1 MKEMDKE
8 KAKSLDVSQVLGE
21 LKTSQTGLT
30 AQEVKSRLITYG
42 LNIIKNEA
50 KHKTLKILVKQFKN
64 SLVYLLVVACL
75 ISFAV
80 HNIDDGVVIAVILVL
95 NTGLGFYQEYKSE
108 KAVEK
113 LERLVGKEILVI
125 RDGSEELI
133 PESQLVPGDVVLLKE
148 GDVVPAD
155 VRLFSADDLSVN
167 ESQLTGESLPV
178 AKKISG
184 DQSIVFAGST
194 IEEGEGKGIVFAT
207 ALNTELG
214 KIAHLSSETK
224 RVTQFEKS
232 LGAFSTFLVKVTFL
246 TLLGVFILKLIISN
260 GDTDISTLALFII
273 ALSIAVV
280 PEAMPVITTVTL
292 SSGALNL
299 AKRHVITKT
308 LTAVEDLGDINVLCS
323 DKTGTLTENSLTVTQ
338 LTANDNEFFQL
349 LAIVSLEDLDKKHI
363 KLQSSFDKAFLDYIP
378 EEIQKKAEEFKRLK
392 ELPFDPAAR
401 RRRVVARNG
410 DKTYLIEVGSV
421 ETLLHLTN
429 HDKSSQYLDVIKKDA
444 KVGLRHLAIAYK
456 EVDYKSD
463 SFDILK
469 NEEGLIFIGFCS
481 LEDPLRPSA
490 KQTIKLAEKLGVEIK
505 ILSGDSREVTQYVAQ
520 EVGLIKESETVF
532 IGDEVETMNDEKLI
546 EVLKSHNAF
555 ARLNPEQKYRI
566 IKLLKLSGKV
576 VGYQGD
582 GINDA
587 PALKLADVAIAVNN
601 ATDVAQESADIL
613 LLRNDIG
620 VVINGIKYG
629 REIFANIN
637 KYIRFTFVSNWG
649 NFFALSALYLLS
661 VNSLPILPVQVLLT
675 SLLTDLPCVTIA
687 TDNVDKND
695 LSRPSKFNIHS
706 LMFISIFLG
715 TLTAV
720 FEIMFYSIVKSHSA
734 GVASTGLYLFL
745 TFIALIV
752 IFSIRN
758 KDHFWRAPKL
768 SRPMKTS
775 FAAIAVISVAL
786 VYLPFTKR
794 ILGFSNFS
802 ISLFS
807 VMILLTLVYFVVMDT
822 VKVWFYK
829 TAIGKNL

>member
-1 MKEMDKE
+1 MDKA
-8 KAKSLDVSQVLGE
+8 KAKSLSLDQVYEE
-21 LKTSQTGLT
+21 LKTSDTGLSE
-30 AQEVKSRLITYG
+30 QEAKSRLTKYG
-42 LNIIKNEA
+42 PNVIKNEI
-50 KHKTLKILVKQFKN
+50 KHKALRILIKQFKN
-64 SLVYLLVVACL
+64 SLVYLLVAASI

-80 HNIDDGVVIAVILVL
+80 HDFNDGVVIAVILVL
-95 NTGLGFYQEYKSE
+95 NTGLGFYQEYRSE

-113 LERLVGKEILVI
+113 LEKLVGKEILVI
-125 RDGSEELI
+125 RNGSEELI
-133 PESQLVPGDVVLLKE
+133 PEGQLVPGDVVLLKE

-155 VRLFSADDLSVN
+155 VRLFITDDLSVN
-167 ESQLTGESLPV
+167 ESQLTGESVPV
-178 AKKISG
+178 TKTATG
-184 DQSIVFAGST
+184 NQSIVFAGST
-194 IEEGEGKGIVFAT
+194 IEEGEGKGVVYAT

-232 LGAFSTFLVKVTFL
+232 LGAFSSFLVKVTFL

-260 GDTDISTLALFII
+260 GHTDISTLALFII

-292 SSGALNL
+292 SRGALNL

-323 DKTGTLTENSLTVTQ
+323 DKTGTLTENKLTIKQ
-338 LTANDNEFFQL
+338 LTTSDDELFQL
-349 LAIVSLEDLDKKHI
+349 LAIASLEDLDKKHI

-378 EEIQKKAEEFKRLK
+378 LDLQKKAGEFKRLK

-401 RRRVVARNG
+401 RRRVVAGNG
-410 DKTYLIEVGSV
+410 DKTYLIEVGSA

-429 HDKSSQYLDVIKKDA
+429 HDKTKKYLDVIKEDG

-469 NEEGLIFIGFCS
+469 NEEDLIFVGFCS
-481 LEDPLRPSA
+481 LEDPLRPTA

-505 ILSGDSREVTQYVAQ
+505 ILSGDSREVTEYVAR
-520 EVGLIKESETVF
+520 EVGLIKANETVF
-532 IGDEVETMNDEKLI
+532 TGDEVESMNDSQLVEA
-546 EVLKSHNAF
+546 LKSHNAF

-566 IKLLKLSGKV
+566 IKLLKLHGNV

-649 NFFALSALYLLS
+649 NFFALSTLYLLS

-695 LSRPSKFNIHS
+695 LSRPSKFNVHS

-720 FEIMFYSIVKSHSA
+720 FEIMYFSIVKSHSA
-734 GVASTGLYLFL
+734 NVASTGLYLYL
-745 TFIALIV
+745 TSIALIV

-768 SRPMKTS
+768 SKAMKTS
-775 FAAIAVISVAL
+775 FAAITIIATAL
-786 VYLPFTKR
+786 VYIPFTKR
-794 ILGFSNFS
+794 IIGFSNFS
-802 ISLFS
+802 IGLF
-807 VMILLTLVYFVVMDT
+807 VPIVFLTLIYFVVMDT

-829 TAIGKNL
+829 TPIGKNL

>member
-1 MKEMDKE
+1 MDKE
-8 KAKSLDVSQVLGE
+8 KAKSLSLDQVYEE
-21 LKTSQTGLT
+21 LKTSESGLSE
-30 AQEVKSRLITYG
+30 QEAKNRLTTYG
-42 LNIIKNEA
+42 PNVIKNEV
-50 KHKTLKILVKQFKN
+50 KHKALRILIKQFKN
-64 SLVYLLVVACL
+64 SLVYLLVAATI

-80 HNIDDGVVIAVILVL
+80 HDFNDGVVIAVILVL
-95 NTGLGFYQEYKSE
+95 NTGLGFYQEYRSE

-113 LERLVGKEILVI
+113 LEKLVGKEILVI

-133 PESQLVPGDVVLLKE
+133 PESQLVSGDVVLLKE

-167 ESQLTGESLPV
+167 ESQLTGESVPV
-178 AKKISG
+178 TKAATG
-184 DQSIVFAGST
+184 NQSIVFAGST
-194 IEEGEGKGIVFAT
+194 IEEGEAKGVVYAT

-232 LGAFSTFLVKVTFL
+232 LGAFSSFLVKVTFL

-260 GDTDISTLALFII
+260 GHTDISTLALFII

-292 SSGALNL
+292 SRGALDL

-323 DKTGTLTENSLTVTQ
+323 DKTGTLTENKLTIKQ
-338 LTANDNEFFQL
+338 LTTSDDELFQL
-349 LAIVSLEDLDKKHI
+349 LAIASLEDLDKKHI
-363 KLQSSFDKAFLDYIP
+363 KLQSSFDKAFLEYIP
-378 EEIQKKAEEFKRLK
+378 EDLQKKAGEFKRLK

-401 RRRVVARNG
+401 RRRVVAGNG
-410 DKTYLIEVGSV
+410 DKTYLIEVGSA

-429 HDKSSQYLDVIKKDA
+429 HDKTKKYLDVIKEDG

-469 NEEGLIFIGFCS
+469 NEENLIFVGFCS
-481 LEDPLRPSA
+481 MEDPLRPTA

-505 ILSGDSREVTQYVAQ
+505 ILSGDSREVTEYVAR
-520 EVGLIKESETVF
+520 EVGLIKANETVF
-532 IGDEVETMNDEKLI
+532 TGDEVEAMNDGQLI
-546 EVLKSHNAF
+546 EALKSHNAF

-566 IKLLKLSGKV
+566 IKLLKLHGNV

-649 NFFALSALYLLS
+649 NFFALSALYLLQ
-661 VNSLPILPVQVLLT
+661 VNSLPNTPVQVLLT

-695 LSRPSKFNIHS
+695 LSRPSKFNVHS

-715 TLTAV
+715 TLTAL
-720 FEIMFYSIVKSHSA
+720 FEIMYFSIIKSHSA
-734 GVASTGLYLFL
+734 SVASTGLYLFL

-768 SRPMKTS
+768 SKAMKTS
-775 FAAIAVISVAL
+775 FAAIMVISIAL
-786 VYLPFTKR
+786 VYIPFTKR
-794 ILGFSNFS
+794 IIGFSNFS
-802 ISLFS
+802 IGLF
-807 VMILLTLVYFVVMDT
+807 VPIVFLTLIYFVVMDT

-829 TAIGKNL
+829 TPLGKNL